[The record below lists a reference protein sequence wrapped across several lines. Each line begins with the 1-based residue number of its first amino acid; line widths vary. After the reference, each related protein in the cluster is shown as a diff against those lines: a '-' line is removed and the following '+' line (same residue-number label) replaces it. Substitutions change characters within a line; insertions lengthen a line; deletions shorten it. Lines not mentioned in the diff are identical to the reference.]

1 MSRTFTIKEQ
11 INEEI
16 IPLWGRFLYCQ
27 RHELTTTDFMIVV
40 ASQGK
45 ELRGTSGEYYV
56 DAYNGSYYW
65 MTVHIEPF
73 LYSVETGIIKFDG
86 YKLCINHCDDEAD
99 AKAYYRHRLAVNDII
114 RRFKDGDFDGTY
126 SDNVKRH
133 QRKEGQLTFL

>member
-27 RHELTTTDFMIVV
+27 RTEFTTTDFMIVV
-40 ASQGK
+40 ASHGK
-45 ELRGTSGEYYV
+45 QVHGTSGEYYV
-56 DAYNGSYYW
+56 DVRNGSYYW
-65 MTVHIEPF
+65 FDVYITPF
-73 LYSVETGIIKFDG
+73 LHSVETGIVKLDG
-86 YKLCINHCDDEAD
+86 YKLCINHYDDESEK
-99 AKAYYRHRLAVNDII
+99 KAYWIHRGATNDIT

-133 QRKEGQLTFL
+133 QRKEGQLTYL

>member
-11 INEEI
+11 IDEEI
-16 IPLWGRFLYCQ
+16 IPLYGRFLHCM
-27 RHELTTTDFMIVV
+27 RTEFATTDFMIVV

-56 DAYNGSYYW
+56 DVRNGSYYW
-65 MTVHIEPF
+65 MTVHIAPF
-73 LYSVETGIIKFDG
+73 LHSVETGIVKLDG
-86 YKLCINHCDDEAD
+86 YKLCINHCDESAD
-99 AKAYYRHRLAVNDII
+99 TLAHNTHRAAVTDIT

-133 QRKEGQLTFL
+133 KRKEGQLTFL

>member
-11 INEEI
+11 ANAEI

-27 RHELTTTDFMIVV
+27 RTEFATTDFMIVV
-40 ASQGK
+40 ESQGK
-45 ELRGTSGEYYV
+45 QVHGTSGEYFADV
-56 DAYNGSYYW
+56 RNGSYYW
-65 MTVHIEPF
+65 MTVHIAPF
-73 LYSVETGIIKFDG
+73 LHSSETGIVKLDG
-86 YKLCINHCDDEAD
+86 YKMFLNHHDEPAD
-99 AKAYYRHRLAVNDII
+99 TLAHNTHRAAVTDIT

>member
-11 INEEI
+11 IDEEI
-16 IPLWGRFLYCQ
+16 IPLYGRFLHCM
-27 RHELTTTDFMIVV
+27 RTEFTTTDFMIVV

-45 ELRGTSGEYYV
+45 EVRGTSGEYYV
-56 DAYNGSYYW
+56 DVRNGSYYS
-65 MTVHIEPF
+65 MHVYIKPF
-73 LYSVETGIIKFDG
+73 IDSLDSGIIKLDE
-86 YKLCINHCDDEAD
+86 YKLCINYCDDESEG
-99 AKAYYRHRLAVNDII
+99 KAYWIHRAAVTDIT